1 MHPTWSRSFALG
13 RPSWTDSSSSAKI
26 DATLH
31 DRGHQSSSLISVEGH
46 RWPDSLAAH
55 RNVPSEVCM
64 LLLIWCVLG
73 LLLGIFVRRRS
84 VALLLGIAVWS
95 ISFATIAARSS
106 YPLPTDGD
114 SVGAFAT
121 LIVAMLGCMVGGF
134 LREHR

>member
-1 MHPTWSRSFALG
+1 
-13 RPSWTDSSSSAKI
+13 
-26 DATLH
+26 
-31 DRGHQSSSLISVEGH
+31 
-46 RWPDSLAAH
+46 
-55 RNVPSEVCM
+55 M

-95 ISFATIAARSS
+95 ISFATIAARSG

-134 LREHR
+134 LREHRSAEARQVSR